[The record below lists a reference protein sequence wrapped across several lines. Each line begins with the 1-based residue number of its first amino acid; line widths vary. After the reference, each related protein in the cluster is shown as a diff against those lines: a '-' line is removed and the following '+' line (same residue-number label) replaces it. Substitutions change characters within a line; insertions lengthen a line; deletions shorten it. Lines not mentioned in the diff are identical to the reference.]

1 MLNWSAMTE
10 AQILLFALVLLR
22 MTAYVVSSAFLGS
35 PLVNTPVKI
44 LLSIVLSMMVFPAV
58 KVGSVDYSLI
68 SNEIIGLAAREL
80 IVGLT
85 LGFLTRLFFFVVSM
99 VGDLVSMSVGLSAA
113 QLYNPMMGSQGGVI
127 EQFYSA
133 MATLVFL
140 AISGHHM
147 LISAIVQSYDLVPV
161 SSLALNLGPFAEIA
175 VFGQAAL
182 MMTIKMCAP
191 VLVAILLVNLA
202 MGILGRA
209 VPQINVLVTSM
220 PVTILL
226 GLTVVFIC
234 LPLLIME
241 MSGLV
246 EITAGKLF
254 DVMKHL

>member
-22 MTAYVVSSAFLGS
+22 MMAYIVSSAFLGS

-44 LLSIVLSMMVFPAV
+44 LLSIVLSMLVFPVV

-68 SNEIIGLAAREL
+68 SSEIIGLAVREL

-99 VGDLVSMSVGLSAA
+99 VGDLVSMSLGLSAA

-140 AISGHHM
+140 AINGHHM

-175 VFGQAAL
+175 VFGQTAL
-182 MMTIKMCAP
+182 VMTIKMCAP

-241 MSGLV
+241 MGGLV
-246 EITAGKLF
+246 EITAGKLL

>member
-1 MLNWSAMTE
+1 MLNWSTMTE

-22 MTAYVVSSAFLGS
+22 MIAYVVSSAVFGS

-44 LLSIVLSMMVFPAV
+44 LLSLVLSMVIFPVV
-58 KVGSVDYSLI
+58 KVGNVDYSLI
-68 SNEIIGLAAREL
+68 SNEIIGLAVREL
-80 IVGLT
+80 IVGLA

-99 VGDLVSMSVGLSAA
+99 TGDLVSMSIGLSAA

-140 AISGHHM
+140 AINGHHM
-147 LISAIVQSYDLVPV
+147 LISAIAQSYELVPV
-161 SSLALNLGPFAEIA
+161 SSLALNFGPFAEIA
-175 VFGQAAL
+175 VFGQVAFVMA
-182 MMTIKMCAP
+182 IKMCAP
-191 VLVAILLVNLA
+191 VLVAILIANLA

-220 PVTILL
+220 PVTIML
-226 GLTVVFIC
+226 GMAVVFIC

-241 MSGLV
+241 MNGVV
-246 EITAGKLF
+246 EITASKLF
-254 DVMKHL
+254 AVMKQL